1 MAKSN
6 AQYWLDRQAQN
17 FLDGEKEALELAKE
31 LQENYDRAVNQIQK
45 EINNFYAKFA
55 RENNISINEAK
66 KLLDKS
72 ELKNFNAQLKEYMEY
87 AKENSFDTAYLN
99 ELNLLK
105 YKTKVSRFEELKANI
120 KFQIAKLQK
129 KNYDQIKNTMLRL
142 YDEAFLKEIFTLSQS
157 VGLSIA
163 FARPATAVI
172 EKYLNQTIN
181 LANYAIGEKQ
191 IWQYKIPQ
199 LMNILGVKIPQGI
212 TLGQN
217 PKKVAKDVSKTLN
230 TDYNN
235 TVRLIRTEYNYI
247 FNQASIDSYKAC
259 GINQYQILVAL
270 DERTCDTC
278 GDLDLLIVNYEDK
291 EVGVNFPPFHPNCRC
306 TTKAYFEPDEF
317 DVDNKR
323 IAKDKDGKPYLV
335 PNDLTFNEWKAG
347 LTKHEGGVTYF
358 KSTR

>member
-17 FLDGEKEALELAKE
+17 FLDGEKDALELAKE

-87 AKENSFDTAYLN
+87 AEENSFSQSYIN

-105 YKTKVSRFEELKANI
+105 YKTKISRLEELKANI

-129 KNYDQIKNTMLRL
+129 KNYNQIKNTMSRL
-142 YDEAFLKEIFTLSQS
+142 YDETYLKEIFTLSQD
-157 VGLSIA
+157 VGLSIL
-163 FARPATAVI
+163 FTRPAVDVI
-172 EKYLNQTIN
+172 EKYVSQRIN
-181 LANYAIGEKQ
+181 LGNYAIGENQ

-217 PKKVAKDVSKTLN
+217 PNKVAQQVSKTLN
-230 TDYNN
+230 ADYNN

-247 FNQASIDSYKAC
+247 FNQASIDSYKTC
-259 GINQYQILVAL
+259 GINQYQIIVAL

-278 GDLDLLIVNYEDK
+278 GDLDLLVVNYVDK

-317 DVDNKR
+317 DVNNER
-323 IAKDKDGKPYLV
+323 IAKDKDGKAYYV
-335 PNDLTFNEWKAG
+335 PADLTFNEWKAG
-347 LTKHEGGVTYF
+347 LTEHEGGVTYY
-358 KSTR
+358 KPKR